1 MMWVLLVLG
10 AVGMTVFIERHLHF
24 HRAQI
29 NSAEFLGGIRTV
41 VKGGNIMEAVAI
53 CDATAGPVPRLVKL
67 AILNRERGREGVR
80 ETLEDAGY
88 TEVPRL
94 EERLNLL
101 ATVAQIA
108 PLVGLLGTVSGLMKV
123 FRELEQAGLMSNISQ
138 MSKGTWEALI
148 CTATGLTIAIA
159 AYAAYNYL
167 VGRMNR
173 IVLDME
179 QASTEALN
187 IVSEPAA
194 APKSP

>member
-1 MMWVLLVLG
+1 MWVLLILG
-10 AVGMTVFIERHLHF
+10 VIGMTVFIERHLHF

-41 VKGGNIMEAVAI
+41 VKGGNIVEAIAI
-53 CDATAGPVPRLVKL
+53 CDATAGPVPRLVKI

-80 ETLEDAGY
+80 EALEDAGY

-94 EERLNLL
+94 EERLNLI

-108 PLVGLLGTVSGLMKV
+108 PLVGLLGTVSGLMKI
-123 FRELEQAGLMSNISQ
+123 FRQLEESGLMSNISQ
-138 MSKGTWEALI
+138 MSRGTWEALI
-148 CTATGLTIAIA
+148 CTATGLAIAIA

-187 IVSEPAA
+187 LVTDPPGTQKPS
-194 APKSP
+194 